1 MNTEP
6 LRQKILIVDD
16 APVNLRVLAQGL
28 MGEYVILVTT
38 SGSDAFE
45 IAIRENPDLIL
56 LDVIMPDVDGYEVC
70 KKLKATPQTRHIP
83 IIFVTGKNEDED
95 ELAGLE
101 LGAVDYIVKPFSLPI
116 VRARVKTHLE
126 LKKYRD
132 LLENYS
138 FIDGLTGIPNR
149 RRFDEFL
156 STMWLQ
162 AIRQNAPVSLIMMDV
177 DHFKAYNDHYGHQ
190 AGDECLR
197 TVAME
202 LMSAKRRTTD
212 LLARYGGEEFV
223 CVLPATEMEGAVIL
237 AEQLRRR
244 IETIAIPHAFSTA
257 AEHLTLSLGTATILP
272 CADDSPS
279 RIIEQADLALYRAKL
294 AGRNRVES

>member
-28 MGEYVILVTT
+28 MDEYVILVTT
-38 SGSDAFE
+38 SGSEAFE

-202 LMSAKRRTTD
+202 LMSTKRRTTD

-223 CVLPATEMEGAVIL
+223 CVLPATEKEGAVIL

-244 IETIAIPHAFSTA
+244 IETIAIPHSFSTA